1 MTGRPPRKTNRLYA
15 FLLRLLPGEFRG
27 DFGDDMAADFADRR
41 DEEPPLTLWRRELP
55 ALVATALR
63 EHVHTL
69 WRDIRYSLRLMGRTP
84 GFTAMAVVMLGLGT
98 GANVAVFTVIDAVVL
113 RSPFPD
119 PDALVIVGVPAR
131 NNEFS
136 ALVPTEKYNA
146 LVASPGPF
154 AAIGVVDGGAHV
166 LETGGEL
173 RRVDFECVTPS
184 IFTVLNTQP
193 MMGRTLQS
201 SDDVPSAPSVVVLN
215 FTLWN
220 RLGRPADV
228 IGSTLKINQRPVSVV
243 GVMPRGFDGAFS
255 RSDVEGW
262 LSWRSALAGGGLTGC
277 TAGDGI
283 NAFARLRP
291 GVSLQDGVAQL
302 PGMQLI
308 SLSEQTID
316 EYRTPFLVLS
326 VAVGCVLL
334 IACLNVGGLQ
344 LERALARRR
353 ELALRRALGATRA
366 RLVRQ
371 ALTENIVLAVA
382 GAAAGVVATI
392 VTLDGLLAILPA
404 NLPHL
409 DEIAVNG
416 RVLTAALAAA
426 LGAGTVAA
434 LIPALD
440 GRQASLA
447 AGLSEGSRTSTA
459 RQDWTR
465 RGLIVVEIAL
475 SIVVLIGAGLMIR
488 TFLILR
494 PSEPGFAPDRKHM
507 MLVRLPGA
515 SAGESTETFGRLLE
529 NLRRDPSIRAAAGST
544 YIPMRGTVATVAVAV
559 GDVTAN
565 VSGAAITPGYLDILK
580 IPMLAGRAFSD
591 DDTAGSMPVAIV
603 NDTLARRLRPDG
615 HVLGAR
621 IRAAPPRRGK
631 VPAVDWTIVGVM
643 ANTRSYGSNLRS
655 TPEFYVPYA
664 QNPVPLLHVIV
675 ETESRPDALA
685 AVLHRAMR
693 EVRPDVPVE
702 PVESLRTMVDAR
714 VSRQRL
720 GAWLLGV
727 FAGIAVVLA
736 GLGLMATLGW
746 WVSQRTRELG
756 VRVALGA
763 SRGNLTWL
771 VLRQGMLIGV
781 AGILAGCALAAGATQ
796 YLQGWIYGVTALDT
810 MTFAGA
816 GALMFIAATIALW
829 RPIRKALRVDPIRAL
844 RAE

>member
-1 MTGRPPRKTNRLYA
+1 MKRQPRKPNRLYA
-15 FLLRLLPGEFRG
+15 WLLRLLPGEFRG
-27 DFGDDMAADFADRR
+27 DFGEDMAADFRDRQAD
-41 DEEPPLTLWRRELP
+41 EPRLRLWRYELP
-55 ALVATALR
+55 ALVGTAIR
-63 EHVHTL
+63 EHWYTL
-69 WRDIRYSLRLMGRTP
+69 WRDIRYSLRLMRRTP

-98 GANVAVFTVIDAVVL
+98 GTNVAVFTVVDAVAL

-119 PDALVIVGVPAR
+119 PDGLVIIGVPAR

-146 LVASPGPF
+146 LVAAPGPF
-154 AAIGVVDGGAHV
+154 AAIGVVDSGNHV
-166 LETGGEL
+166 LETDGTL

-184 IFTVLNTQP
+184 IFNVLGTRP
-193 MMGRTLQS
+193 VMGRTLQAG
-201 SDDVPSAPSVVVLN
+201 DDVPGAPTVIVLN

-220 RLGRPADV
+220 RLGQPADV
-228 IGSTLKINQRPVSVV
+228 VGRTLKINQRPVTVV

-262 LSWRSALAGGGLTGC
+262 LSWRSELKGAGLAGCSTGE
-277 TAGDGI
+277 GV
-283 NAFARLRP
+283 NAFGRLRP
-291 GVSLQDGVAQL
+291 GISIEDGASQL
-302 PGMQLI
+302 SGIQLI
-308 SLSEQTID
+308 SLAEQTLS
-316 EYRTPFLVLS
+316 EYHTLFFALS

-371 ALTENIVLAVA
+371 TLTENIVLALA
-382 GAAAGVVATI
+382 GAAAGVIATI
-392 VTLDGLLAILPA
+392 VTLDGLLALLPA

-416 RVLTAALAAA
+416 RVLTAALVAA

-434 LIPALD
+434 LIPAMN
-440 GRQASLA
+440 GRHATLA
-447 AGLSEGSRTSTA
+447 AGLADGSRTSTG
-459 RQDWTR
+459 RQNWTR
-465 RGLIVVEIAL
+465 RGLIVIEIAL
-475 SIVVLIGAGLMIR
+475 TIVVLIGAGLMIR

-494 PSEPGFAPDRKHM
+494 PSEPGFSPDRKHM

-515 SAGESTETFGRLLE
+515 SSDESMSTFGRLFE
-529 NLRRDPSIRAAAGST
+529 RLRREPAIRAVAGST
-544 YIPMRGTVATVAVAV
+544 YIPMRGTVSTVSVTM
-559 GDVTAN
+559 GDVTSN
-565 VSGAAITPGYLDILK
+565 VSGAAITPGYLEMLK
-580 IPMLAGRAFSD
+580 IPVLAGRAFSF

-615 HVLGAR
+615 HVVGTR
-621 IRAAPPRRGK
+621 IRAIPPRRGK
-631 VPAVDWTIVGVM
+631 VPAVEWTIVGIM
-643 ANTRSYGSNLRS
+643 ANTRSYGTNLRS

-664 QNPVPLLHVIV
+664 QNPVALLHVIV
-675 ETESRPDALA
+675 ETESRPDAVA
-685 AVLHRAMR
+685 ALFDRAMR
-693 EVRPDVPVE
+693 EIRPDLPVE
-702 PVESLRTMVDAR
+702 PMESLRALVDAR

-727 FAGIAVVLA
+727 FAGIAVALA

-763 SRGNLTWL
+763 SRANLTWL
-771 VLRQGMLIGV
+771 VLRQGLFIGV
-781 AGILAGCALAAGATQ
+781 IGIALGCVAAAGVTR

-810 MTFAGA
+810 LTFVGA
-816 GALMFIAATIALW
+816 AVLMLIAAMTALCL
-829 RPIRKALRVDPIRAL
+829 PIRKALRIDPIRAL
-844 RAE
+844 GAE

>member
-1 MTGRPPRKTNRLYA
+1 MIGRQPRRTNRLYA

-41 DEEPPLTLWRRELP
+41 AEEPPLKLWRREFP
-55 ALVATALR
+55 ALVVTALR
-63 EHVHTL
+63 EHLHTL

-84 GFTAMAVVMLGLGT
+84 GFTATAVVMLGLGT
-98 GANVAVFTVIDAVVL
+98 GANVAVFTVIDAVVF

-136 ALVPTEKYNA
+136 ALVPIEKYNA
-146 LVASPGPF
+146 LAASPGPF
-154 AAIGVVDGGAHV
+154 TAIGVLDGGNHV

-184 IFTVLNTQP
+184 LFTVLNTQP
-193 MMGRTLQS
+193 MMGRTLQP
-201 SDDVPSAPSVVVLN
+201 SDDVPSAPPVIVLN

-220 RLGRPADV
+220 RLGRPPGV
-228 IGSTLKINQRPVSVV
+228 IGRTLKINQRPVTVV

-255 RSDVEGW
+255 RGDVEGW

-277 TAGDGI
+277 TAGDGV

-291 GVSLQDGVAQL
+291 GISVQDGAAQL
-302 PGMQLI
+302 SGMALI
-308 SLSEQTID
+308 SLSAQTID

-382 GAAAGVVATI
+382 GATAGVVATS

-416 RVLTAALAAA
+416 RVLTAALLAA

-440 GRQASLA
+440 GRHASLA
-447 AGLSEGSRTSTA
+447 AGLAQGSRTSTA

-465 RGLIVVEIAL
+465 RSLIVVEIAL
-475 SIVVLIGAGLMIR
+475 SIVVLISAGLMIR

-515 SAGESTETFGRLLE
+515 SVDESTETFGRLFE
-529 NLRRDPSIRAAAGST
+529 HLRRDPSIRAVAGST
-544 YIPMRGTVATVAVAV
+544 YIPMRGTVSTVAVTA

-565 VSGAAITPGYLDILK
+565 VSGAAITPGYLDTLK
-580 IPMLAGRAFSD
+580 IPMLAGRSFSD
-591 DDTAGSMPVAIV
+591 GDTAGSMPVAIV
-603 NDTLARRLRPDG
+603 NDMLARRLRPDG
-615 HVLGAR
+615 DVLGAR
-621 IRAAPPRRGK
+621 IRAVPPRRGK
-631 VPAVDWTIVGVM
+631 VAAVDWTIVGIM

-664 QNPVPLLHVIV
+664 QNPVPILHVIV
-675 ETESRPDALA
+675 ETESRLDAVTA
-685 AVLHRAMR
+685 MFHRAMR
-693 EVRPDVPVE
+693 EVRPDLPVE
-702 PVESLRTMVDAR
+702 PIESLRTLVDAR

-727 FAGIAVVLA
+727 FASIAVALA
-736 GLGLMATLGW
+736 GLGLMATLAW

-763 SRGNLTWL
+763 SRANLTWL
-771 VLRQGMLIGV
+771 VLRQGLFIGI
-781 AGILAGCALAAGATQ
+781 AGIVAGCAAAAGVTR
-796 YLQGWIYGVTALDT
+796 YLQGWIYGVTALDPL
-810 MTFAGA
+810 TFVGA
-816 GALMFIAATIALW
+816 GVFMFLAALVALW
-829 RPIRKALRVDPIRAL
+829 LPIRKVLRVDPIRAL